1 MSIIL
6 LQAWDKEKKISP
18 QEELNFRPLD
28 STLWCSTNEAQRL
41 HGKDHYEVHI
51 YDKHPAYC

>member
-6 LQAWDKEKKISP
+6 LQAWDKEKKMSP
-18 QEELNFRPLD
+18 QEELNSRPLD